1 MLGVEKRGLGEL
13 CLAGKIIILLFAFYV
28 NVCSFQTDTVDHCW
42 CVTLPMKALIQLL
55 QMESV
60 NPHCLLLGWLL
71 SLLCFYC
78 CVVVVVAVSASGE
91 GRLSAGVSWM
101 TFEVGSSVSAMTP
114 I

>member
-1 MLGVEKRGLGEL
+1 MLGEERRGLGEM
-13 CLAGKIIILLFAFYV
+13 CLAGKIIILFCFFMLMF
-28 NVCSFQTDTVDHCW
+28 SFQTDTVDHCW

-78 CVVVVVAVSASGE
+78 CVVVVVPVSASGE

-101 TFEVGSSVSAMTP
+101 TFELGSLYLL
-114 I
+114 

>member
-1 MLGVEKRGLGEL
+1 MLGVERRGLGEM
-13 CLAGKIIILLFAFYV
+13 CLAGKIIILFCFFMLMF
-28 NVCSFQTDTVDHCW
+28 SFQTDIVDHCW

-78 CVVVVVAVSASGE
+78 FVVVAVVASALGE
-91 GRLSAGVSWM
+91 GRPSAGALWM
-101 TFEVGSSVSAMTP
+101 TFDAGSSVFAMTP

>member
-1 MLGVEKRGLGEL
+1 MLM
-13 CLAGKIIILLFAFYV
+13 F
-28 NVCSFQTDTVDHCW
+28 SFQTDTVDHCW

-78 CVVVVVAVSASGE
+78 FVVVAVVAFALGE
-91 GRLSAGVSWM
+91 GRPSAGALWM
-101 TFEVGSSVSAMTP
+101 IFDAGSSMFAMTP